1 MRRILSLILLLACTL
16 PAFAQQTNMELSTLR
31 IGPFKVLMDKAE
43 AEALAHKPLLTAT
56 EKNEYKGETV
66 VKYNNE
72 LLKVTINQQYAGEN
86 LPDKEVITSM
96 STTSAKF
103 RTKSGMGVGSTRYE
117 LLNTYKDYSNFEV
130 YGGWDEN
137 SEKRSKTISYMVLR
151 DEDAMTSLSF
161 KMVNNV
167 VVEISVYQDEGGC

>member
-1 MRRILSLILLLACTL
+1 MRRFLSLCATLLFAL
-16 PAFAQQTNMELSTLR
+16 PAFAQQANMELSTLR
-31 IGPFKVLMDKAE
+31 IGPFKINMDKSE

-56 EKNEYKGETV
+56 EQNEYKGETV

-72 LLKVTINQQYAGEN
+72 LLKVTINQQYDGEDQQQKELITN
-86 LPDKEVITSM
+86 L
-96 STTSAKF
+96 STNSSKF

-130 YGGWDEN
+130 FAGWEEESD
-137 SEKRSKTISYMVLR
+137 SRSKTISFFVLK
-151 DEDAMTSLSF
+151 DGDAMTALSF

-167 VVEISVYQDEGGC
+167 VVEINIFIDEGGC

>member
-1 MRRILSLILLLACTL
+1 MRRILPFLMLLACTI
-16 PAFAQQTNMELSTLR
+16 PAFAQQANMELSTLR
-31 IGPFKVLMDKAE
+31 IGPFKIFMDKAE

-56 EKNEYKGETV
+56 EKNDYKGETV

-72 LLKVTINQQYAGEN
+72 LLKVTINTQYVGEN
-86 LPDKEVITSM
+86 QPEKEVITNM

-130 YGGWDEN
+130 YAGWEEDN
-137 SEKRSKTISYMVLR
+137 EKRSKNISYFVLK
-151 DEDAMTSLSF
+151 DLDAMTSLSF
-161 KMVNNV
+161 KLVNNV
-167 VVEISVYQDEGGC
+167 VVEINIYQDEGGC